1 MTIMSI
7 SLNDNIIKDMDN
19 LQKELGYSG
28 RSEMIRAGIRML
40 IASERENSKLSGKIN
55 GTLIVVNEEKDNED
69 ISKIRHDHNE
79 IIKTQIHNHMDSHKC
94 LQIFILEGDAKKIKL
109 LVNELQTSKKADY
122 VKLVIP

>member
-1 MTIMSI
+1 MSI
-7 SLNDNIIKDMDN
+7 SLNDNIIKDMDK

-40 IASERENSKLSGKIN
+40 IASERENSKLSGMIS
-55 GTLIVVNEEKDNED
+55 GTLIVVNEERNNED
-69 ISKIRHDHNE
+69 ISRIRHDHNE

-94 LQIFILEGDAKKIKL
+94 LQIFILEGDAVKVKRLMKD
-109 LVNELQTSKKADY
+109 LQTSKKADY